1 MTTAATLAAIS
12 AIGPALTSRP
22 IRSPFRG
29 LVEGLMNATAQYW
42 HLPVSVAFALVR
54 RWLVL
59 CLT

>member
-1 MTTAATLAAIS
+1 MTTAGHVGRDQRDQAGADQPTD
-12 AIGPALTSRP
+12 P
-22 IRSPFRG
+22 IAFRG
-29 LVEGLMNATAQYW
+29 LVEGRMNATAQCW

>member
-1 MTTAATLAAIS
+1 MTTAATLTAIS

-22 IRSPFRG
+22 DPIAFRG
-29 LVEGLMNATAQYW
+29 LVEGLMNATAQCW